1 MVYFNQYIYS
11 VGYGQV
17 PGKSLDF
24 IIMKVP
30 SATGS
35 YSNTTSWNFGGTFK
49 EIASTMDIDPSGFMY
64 VTGTSDSDGMTTG
77 FNDIFTFKFNPNTGT
92 GVWAVYLGSS
102 ASDTENSYDIVVS
115 PDMQSVYVVGVEDFT
130 GISFGQTDILMI

>member
-1 MVYFNQYIYS
+1 
-11 VGYGQV
+11 
-17 PGKSLDF
+17 
-24 IIMKVP
+24 MKVP
-30 SATGS
+30 SATGT

-102 ASDTENSYDIVVS
+102 ASDTENSFDIIVS
-115 PDMQSVYVVGVEDFT
+115 PDM
-130 GISFGQTDILMI
+130 